1 MLKRAL
7 SALLG
12 GIAALNGAFML
23 GAGRRW
29 FETTP
34 GVADTGPFNPHFVA
48 DVGAA
53 YLVAGFALLARAW
66 RPRFW
71 PAAAAGAAF
80 FCGHAAIH
88 VVSLLRGH
96 SHHAGFELA
105 LVVLPA
111 ALSLWAAFPSKGERH
126 A

>member
-1 MLKRAL
+1 MFKRILSGVLGAL
-7 SALLG
+7 
-12 GIAALNGAFML
+12 AAANGAIML
-23 GAGRRW
+23 ASGQRW

-53 YLVAGFALLARAW
+53 YAVAGLALIARAW
-66 RPRFW
+66 RPAYW
-71 PAAAAGAAF
+71 PAAVGGGGF
-80 FCGHAAIH
+80 FCAHALIH
-88 VVSLLRGH
+88 VAGLVGGH
-96 SHHAGFELA
+96 PDHKAFEWG

-111 ALSLWAAFPSKGERH
+111 ALSLWAAFPSRSENL

>member
-1 MLKRAL
+1 ML
-7 SALLG
+7 S
-12 GIAALNGAFML
+12 GA
-23 GAGRRW
+23 RHW

-53 YLVAGFALLARAW
+53 YLVAGLALIARAW
-66 RPRFW
+66 RPQFW

-80 FCGHAAIH
+80 FCAHAAIH
-88 VVSLLRGH
+88 VITLLDGH
-96 SHHAGFELA
+96 SHHAGFEWA

-111 ALSLWAAFPSKGERH
+111 VLSLWSAIPAKGARN